1 MKNSESSSEEGGDE
15 KKWPVKLSAFEV
27 RPTVHGCHFSSGGGR
42 GRRPRGAREGELA
55 AALRAEGGA
64 RRTGGLQQTGRGR
77 LAGRSQVT
85 AGQGQV
91 R

>member
-1 MKNSESSSEEGGDE
+1 MKNSKSSSEEGDE
-15 KKWPVKLSAFEV
+15 KKWLVKLSAFEV
-27 RPTVHGCHFSSGGGR
+27 RPTVHGCHFSSGGGLER
-42 GRRPRGAREGELA
+42 WPRGAREGELA